1 MDLVITI
8 TLIFLATSAAGYLR
22 ARYTDRC
29 LRSFHGF
36 QVTLSRTDGR
46 QVWGRMD
53 LSPGGIEFTFPERE
67 SDEERLKTSY
77 LLYAAEYKLIQSLVR
92 YAERLTDA
100 ERRRRD
106 ADIARSFHPGPA
118 RRAFRRARNFLG
130 SATDSLREV
139 LAMVLGRVQKTQD
152 RYVAAE
158 GTDALTKIGGT
169 ALAEV
174 SSTHDPLL
182 ERQIGRQ
189 VVLEVL
195 EGDEIHE
202 HAGIF
207 KDYSGDFL
215 HILDVQYPQSR
226 VIEFTAERPVEHA
239 RIAVSR
245 EGEVVTIA
253 NHGRRPALVQGID
266 AGGGERGVDAIV
278 EPEGAIDLR
287 VEAAADRVRLRL
299 QTVCDLDMIVPRARA
314 TVRNR
319 AEQAPE
325 APAESVWDL
334 VFDLGRAIRGG
345 GDEADE
351 QRLRARL
358 AEAPDDPQAAA
369 ALGSLL
375 LRRQDLSEAGRWLRT
390 AYNGRAALPDRGR
403 RVRMQLRELAR
414 RLAQRGHEPPGDDSD
429 PR

>member
-8 TLIFLATSAAGYLR
+8 GLILLFTSVLGFVR
-22 ARYTDRC
+22 ARFPDRC

-53 LSPGGIEFTFPERE
+53 LSSGGIEFTFPERE
-67 SDEERLKTSY
+67 SGDERLKTSY
-77 LLYAAEYKLIQSLVR
+77 LLYAAEYTNIQSLVR

-100 ERRRRD
+100 ERARRD
-106 ADIARSFHPGPA
+106 ADIARSFHPGPGRQA
-118 RRAFRRARNFLG
+118 VRRARNFLG
-130 SATDSLREV
+130 TATESLREV

-152 RYVAAE
+152 RYVTAE

-169 ALAEV
+169 ALAAV
-174 SSTHDPLL
+174 SSAHDPLL

-207 KDYSGDFL
+207 KEYSRDFL

-239 RIAVSR
+239 RVAVSR
-245 EGEVVTIA
+245 EGEVVRVA

-266 AGGGERGVDAIV
+266 AGAGERGVDAIV
-278 EPEGAIDLR
+278 EPEGTIDLR
-287 VEAAADRVRLRL
+287 VEAGSDRVRLRV

-319 AEQAPE
+319 AEQA
-325 APAESVWDL
+325 AEL
-334 VFDLGRAIRGG
+334 
-345 GDEADE
+345 
-351 QRLRARL
+351 
-358 AEAPDDPQAAA
+358 PDDPQAAA

-375 LRRQDLSEAGRWLRT
+375 LRRQDLSESGRWLRT
-390 AYNGRAALPDRGR
+390 AYNGRDALPDGGR

-414 RLAQRGHEPPGDDSD
+414 RLSQRGHEPADAG
-429 PR
+429 

>member
-8 TLIFLATSAAGYLR
+8 VLIFLATSAAGYLR
-22 ARYTDRC
+22 SRYRDPC

-36 QVTLSRTDGR
+36 QVTLLRTDGR

-53 LSPGGIEFTFPERE
+53 LSPGGMEFTFPERN

-77 LLYAAEYKLIQSLVR
+77 LLYASEYSHIQSLVR

-106 ADIARSFHPGPA
+106 TDMAKSFHPGPG
-118 RRAFRRARNFLG
+118 RRVWRRLLKFLG

-139 LAMVLGRVQKTQD
+139 LGMVLGRVQKTQD

-158 GTDALTKIGGT
+158 GADALTKIGGT

-174 SSTHDPLL
+174 SSAHDPLL

-207 KDYSGDFL
+207 KEYSGDFL

-226 VIEFTAERPVEHA
+226 VVECTAERPAEHA
-239 RIAVSR
+239 RVAVSR
-245 EGEVVTIA
+245 EGDVVKVA
-253 NHGRRPALVQGID
+253 NHGRRPALVQGIEI
-266 AGGGERGVDAIV
+266 GGGERSVDAIV
-278 EPEGAIDLR
+278 EPDSAIVLA
-287 VEAAADRVRLRL
+287 VEAGGDRVRLRL

-314 TVRNR
+314 TIRNR
-319 AEQAPE
+319 AEQA
-325 APAESVWDL
+325 ADVGAESIWDL
-334 VFDLGRAIRGG
+334 VFDMGRAVRVG

-351 QRLRARL
+351 ERLRARL
-358 AEAPDDPQAAA
+358 AEAPDDPHASA

-375 LRRQDLSEAGRWLRT
+375 LRRQDLSESGRWLRT
-390 AYNGRAALPDRGR
+390 AYNGRDSLPDGGR

-414 RLAQRGHEPPGDDSD
+414 RMSQRGHES
-429 PR
+429 RSA